1 MFLARPIAFVV
12 ALILAPA
19 LHAQQV
25 MRYGVVM
32 DDARNE
38 LAAVWTEDIH
48 QVERAYCV
56 THWWA
61 AVRSPRGLADRTSDG
76 TTDTVFRVLAIEPGD
91 QTDATPNSATFSC
104 PAGEPE
110 LHTHP
115 PATCY
120 ADRQDQCY
128 KGGTDAY
135 SCQPS
140 REDVHTLLERGDAF
154 AIVQCD
160 RNAFVF
166 YYPAQYEPPGAASPA
181 LAAVPAPPR
190 IRDPYSYVGRPTA
203 PVNKP

>member
-1 MFLARPIAFVV
+1 
-12 ALILAPA
+12 
-19 LHAQQV
+19 

-32 DDARNE
+32 DQARNA
-38 LAAVWTEDIH
+38 LAAVWTDDVH

-61 AVRSPRGLADRTSDG
+61 AVRAPRTRVDPADS
-76 TTDTVFRVLAIEPGD
+76 TTDTVFRVMAIEPGD
-91 QTDATPNSATFSC
+91 QTEATPNSAAFSC

-128 KGGTDAY
+128 QGGPDAY

-140 REDVHTLLERGDAF
+140 REDVQTLLARGDAF

-160 RNAFVF
+160 RDAFVF
-166 YYPAQYEPPGAASPA
+166 YYPAQYIPPSRAPGSAPVLAAS
-181 LAAVPAPPR
+181 
-190 IRDPYSYVGRPTA
+190 
-203 PVNKP
+203 KP

>member
-1 MFLARPIAFVV
+1 MRFARLLVLSLVPA
-12 ALILAPA
+12 A

-25 MRYGVVM
+25 MRYGVLM
-32 DDARNE
+32 DNARNA

-61 AVRSPRGLADRTSDG
+61 AVRAPRPRTDRTDS
-76 TTDTVFRVLAIEPGD
+76 TTDTVFRVMAVEPGEE
-91 QTDATPNSATFSC
+91 TDATPNSASFAC
-104 PAGEPE
+104 PVGEPE

-120 ADRQDQCY
+120 ADRADQCY
-128 KGGTDAY
+128 QGGPDAY

-140 REDVHTLLERGDAF
+140 REDVHTLLVRGDAF

-166 YYPAQYEPPGAASPA
+166 YYPAQYTPA
-181 LAAVPAPPR
+181 PAGSSAPVLAATAH
-190 IRDPYSYVGRPTA
+190 IREPYSDVRRA
-203 PVNKP
+203 PAATNKP